1 MIASLF
7 LSVAIV
13 AHEPGYYTSLANHVG
28 RWLKDQDIAAE
39 VVKPAEMRTKLAKEK
54 VAFLVGFES
63 PSADEI
69 FPRQGRQAR
78 RLLFRIAAARR
89 VAGRPPGGLQ
99 GGFLSRAVEPNEFH
113 RCRAAGSAERDS
125 PDFDRP
131 AAGSPD
137 KGKVAGDGYMGRQEW
152 EVYW

>member
-54 VAFLVGFES
+54 VAFLIGFNRHPPTRSRHSAVSATGAASSSSSIPPRRSLES
-63 PSADEI
+63 
-69 FPRQGRQAR
+69 
-78 RLLFRIAAARR
+78 
-89 VAGRPPGGLQ
+89 
-99 GGFLSRAVEPNEFH
+99 
-113 RCRAAGSAERDS
+113 
-125 PDFDRP
+125 
-131 AAGSPD
+131 
-137 KGKVAGDGYMGRQEW
+137 
-152 EVYW
+152 

>member
-69 FPRQGRQAR
+69 KTLRSFRDRGGKLVVSGAASSSSSIPHR
-78 RLLFRIAAARR
+78 R
-89 VAGRPPGGLQ
+89 
-99 GGFLSRAVEPNEFH
+99 SSE
-113 RCRAAGSAERDS
+113 S
-125 PDFDRP
+125 
-131 AAGSPD
+131 
-137 KGKVAGDGYMGRQEW
+137 
-152 EVYW
+152 

>member
-39 VVKPAEMRTKLAKEK
+39 VVKPAEMRSKLAKEK

-63 PSADEI
+63 SLSSSASS
-69 FPRQGRQAR
+69 
-78 RLLFRIAAARR
+78 L
-89 VAGRPPGGLQ
+89 RPPTRYRR
-99 GGFLSRAVEPNEFH
+99 SAVSATG
-113 RCRAAGSAERDS
+113 AASSSSSIPPLRSSES
-125 PDFDRP
+125 
-131 AAGSPD
+131 
-137 KGKVAGDGYMGRQEW
+137 
-152 EVYW
+152 